1 MKDFQLVRY
10 CADEATVLGTARFWL
25 IGWLDILR
33 GVIRVASFGTLDTDA
48 KLWFLLNTKAKKP
61 R

>member
-10 CADEATVLGTARFWL
+10 CADEATVLGIIRFWL

-33 GVIRVASFGTLDTDA
+33 GVIRVGSFGTLDTDL
-48 KLWFLLNTKAKKP
+48 KLWFELHTGIKKL